1 MTTGECSRSPFESRM
16 QVSLPKKSLH
26 GGTRN
31 APQLKTASVPWF
43 AGKMCCHFG
52 KQHQVGGD
60 PTLHEIKADLRTYNR
75 FETRSICEPL
85 TGCPI
90 AYFNRAGNHSRR
102 DGARLWTQVQL
113 RKFLRQGRRRERHCE
128 GPRSGLR
135 PEVFSLNCSQS
146 SIGKLQSPAASNCC
160 GQREAEPN
168 LCGPAELTA

>member
-1 MTTGECSRSPFESRM
+1 MTTRECSRSPFESRM
-16 QVSLPKKSLH
+16 QVSLPKKSLL
-26 GGTRN
+26 GGTRD

-43 AGKMCCHFG
+43 AGKMCCHFE

-90 AYFNRAGNHSRR
+90 AYFNRAGSHFRR

-113 RKFLRQGRRRERHCE
+113 RNFLRQGRRRERHCG
-128 GPRSGLR
+128 GPRSGHR

-146 SIGKLQSPAASNCC
+146 SIGKLQSPAR
-160 GQREAEPN
+160 Q
-168 LCGPAELTA
+168 TAAANARRNRTFADPRS